1 MYCNKI
7 SSYTKQ
13 PNKKSYISSLQTPL
27 KKQNFSKKSEI
38 CPSAGYSPNTP
49 PRFAGLGCDP
59 GYPLG
64 IIILFPRIVESQIYG
79 YDKHT
84 QIPADFHP
92 RRV

>member
-49 PRFAGLGCDP
+49 PALRDWGATP
-59 GYPLG
+59 A
-64 IIILFPRIVESQIYG
+64 ILWG
-79 YDKHT
+79 
-84 QIPADFHP
+84 
-92 RRV
+92 